1 MMRPQCSKQL
11 GFTLLE
17 VIVAV
22 VIAALCLS
30 ALSQVFATGVRSAS
44 ASSDYMRA
52 MTLAQGLLAGA
63 GIEKALSDGDE
74 SGVSSD
80 GRLQWSLTVAPEPVE
95 EGDAL
100 IKPPLELK
108 RLVARVAV
116 SIEADVGMLFIDGF
130 GGGGDEFERDTFW
143 PFSGPF
149 AARQL
154 IGAIGKIELDTNV
167 GAVGNRLTARK
178 AKLLRNRSCQRA
190 VLG

>member
-1 MMRPQCSKQL
+1 MTSAGQNPRQR

-44 ASSDYMRA
+44 ATSDYMRA
-52 MTLAQGLLAGA
+52 MSLAQGLLAGA
-63 GIEKALSDGDE
+63 GIEKPLVDGSE

-80 GRLQWSLTVAPEPVE
+80 GRLQWSLAVSAEPVE
-95 EGDAL
+95 DGDAL

-116 SIEADVGMLFIDGF
+116 SNPGDVPGAKQRTVEL
-130 GGGGDEFERDTFW
+130 TTLLAV
-143 PFSGPF
+143 P
-149 AARQL
+149 RQIL
-154 IGAIGKIELDTNV
+154 
-167 GAVGNRLTARK
+167 
-178 AKLLRNRSCQRA
+178 
-190 VLG
+190 

>member
-1 MMRPQCSKQL
+1 MAHAQRRRQH

-52 MTLAQGLLAGA
+52 MSLAQGLLAGA
-63 GIEKALSDGDE
+63 GIEKTLLDGSE

-95 EGDAL
+95 ESDAL
-100 IKPPLELK
+100 VKPPLELK
-108 RLVARVAV
+108 RLVARVAAV
-116 SIEADVGMLFIDGF
+116 NP
-130 GGGGDEFERDTFW
+130 GDL
-143 PFSGPF
+143 P
-149 AARQL
+149 
-154 IGAIGKIELDTNV
+154 GAKQRSVELSTLL
-167 GAVGNRLTARK
+167 AVPRPLP
-178 AKLLRNRSCQRA
+178 
-190 VLG
+190 

>member
-1 MMRPQCSKQL
+1 MMSVRRQPSQR

-30 ALSQVFATGVRSAS
+30 ALAQVFATGVRSAS

-63 GIEKALSDGDE
+63 GIEKSLSDGSE

-80 GRLQWSLTVAPEPVE
+80 GRLQWTLTVLAEPVE
-95 EGDAL
+95 EADAL

-108 RLVARVAV
+108 RLIARVSV
-116 SIEADVGMLFIDGF
+116 TNP
-130 GGGGDEFERDTFW
+130 GDLPGVKQR
-143 PFSGPF
+143 
-149 AARQL
+149 
-154 IGAIGKIELDTNV
+154 NV
-167 GAVGNRLTARK
+167 EITTLLTIP
-178 AKLLRNRSCQRA
+178 RA
-190 VLG
+190 LP